1 MGLSLDVVRAHID
14 YWEHHLSKGNRSYR
28 RHWPARLFRH
38 EPLENAALILKSG
51 VLLSRRDAAGKIV
64 RDIAPTAIIGRRT
77 VAHDKVRLYFRP
89 KSPTQF
95 HMEGISR
102 PTELYEGRQ
111 AQALVILIF
120 RAEDILTQ
128 RGVKFSDQ
136 NMQLYGTVQR
146 STDAEFRLIPF
157 DSVYHEGVIIDR
169 QTAQGDDIVHRRCAE
184 VLLPSPLQLPDHLQG
199 VLCRSPAERA
209 TLLHLL
215 GNSANQWSER
225 IRVFTEPGLFQ
236 NRYAYLNTVDGGP
249 DGVAFTIS
257 PRHDGAAVT
266 TTMWVWDDHGN
277 QLMHLTPRY
286 LDPAKPWKTRNSL
299 KPGTYLVRFELEG
312 CLAYEAP
319 FVIDEL
325 PF

>member
-1 MGLSLDVVRAHID
+1 MGLSPGVVRAHID

-136 NMQLYGTVQR
+136 NMQLDGTVQR
-146 STDAEFRLIPF
+146 STDAEFQSIPF
-157 DSVYHEGVIIDR
+157 DPIYHDGVFHR
-169 QTAQGDDIVHRRCAE
+169 QTAEGADIVHRRCAE
-184 VLLPSPLQLPDHLQG
+184 VLLPSPLRLPGHLQG

-225 IRVFTEPGLFQ
+225 IRVYAEPGLFQ

-249 DGVAFTIS
+249 DGLAFTIS
-257 PRHDGAAVT
+257 PRHDGASVT
-266 TTMWVWDDHGN
+266 TTMWVWDNNGN
-277 QLMHLTPRY
+277 RRMHFGPIE
-286 LDPAKPWKTRNSL
+286 LDPAKRWMSQESL
-299 KPGTYLVRFELEG
+299 EPGTYLVRFELED